1 MIPESFIQ
9 DLLARVDIVEVI
21 GRHLR
26 LKKGG
31 ANYLACCPFHN
42 EKSPS
47 FTVSPS
53 KQFYHCF
60 GCGAHGSAIGFV
72 MEYVGLNF
80 PDAVEDLARFVGL
93 SVPRDQNPEAAARH
107 ERSLALGDLMGRAA
121 RFYREQLKTSAKA
134 VGYLKS
140 RGLTGEIAKRYGL
153 GYAPDD
159 WSPLRA
165 EFPDYANSPQLA
177 ECGLVIDN
185 DGGRRWDRFRDRIMF
200 PILDG
205 RGQVIGFGG
214 RVLGAGEPKYLN
226 SPETPLFE
234 KGRELYGLFQ
244 ARQAI
249 REAEC
254 VIVTEGYMDV
264 IALAQHGVTHAVAAL
279 GTATTPMHVQKLLRA
294 TERVVFCFDGDSAG
308 RKAAWRAL
316 EASLEQVEDGNRL
329 SFLFLPPEHDPD
341 SYVRAHGAEAFSQA
355 AAGATPLSGYLLQE
369 LKERHGTATAEARA
383 ALVGAAGELLKR
395 LRAPLLRMQM
405 VHQLAQIT
413 GLAAQEIE
421 AGCQLPALAAPTRE
435 APRRAPRRK
444 PSSTERKLLGIVL
457 CHPTWAARLP
467 PDLPPGDSE
476 EWQALAAI
484 ANLVDHGELPTGGLG
499 ALVEALRD
507 TPHQAV
513 VAALGGE
520 LLLDSADEADM
531 EQEFNDTLEHLRG
544 RLVAREIE
552 RYISIS
558 RERRL
563 DGEEQREFSRLL
575 AEKQKMARPKPSH

>member
-9 DLLARVDIVEVI
+9 DLLARVDIVDVI
-21 GRHLR
+21 ERHLR

-42 EKSPS
+42 EKTPS

-53 KQFYHCF
+53 KQFFHCF

-72 MEYVGLNF
+72 MEYLGLNF
-80 PDAVEDLARFVGL
+80 PDAVEDLARFAGL
-93 SVPRDQNPEAAARH
+93 SVPREQNPEAAARH
-107 ERSLALGDLMGRAA
+107 ARSMALGEIMLRAA
-121 RFYREQLKTSAKA
+121 RFYYEQLKSSTKA
-134 VGYLKS
+134 IDYLKN
-140 RGLTGEIAKRYGL
+140 RGLTGEVAKRYML

-159 WSPLRA
+159 WTALRA
-165 EFPDYANSPQLA
+165 EFPDYAASAQLV
-177 ECGLVIDN
+177 ECGMVIDDDN
-185 DGGRRWDRFRDRIMF
+185 GRRRDRFRDRVMF

-249 REAEC
+249 READC

-264 IALAQHGVTHAVAAL
+264 IALAQHGIAHAVAAL

-294 TERVVFCFDGDSAG
+294 SERVVYCFDGDKAG

-341 SYVRAHGAEAFSQA
+341 SYVRAHGADAFLQA
-355 AAGATPLSGYLLQE
+355 VANAKPLSDYLLQE
-369 LKERHGTATAEARA
+369 LTERHGTGSAESRA
-383 ALVGAAGELLKR
+383 ALVAAAGELLKR
-395 LRAPLLRMQM
+395 LNAPLLRMQM
-405 VHQLAQIT
+405 LHQLAQMT

-421 AGCQLPALAAPTRE
+421 QACQLPALAARPAE

-444 PSSTERKLLGIVL
+444 PPSAERKLLGIIL
-457 CHPTWAARLP
+457 KHPTWAARLP
-467 PDLPPGDSE
+467 PDLPPGDSD
-476 EWQALAAI
+476 EWQAVAAI
-484 ANLVDHGELPTGGLG
+484 ANLIDHGELPAGGFG

-513 VAALGGE
+513 VSALGGE
-520 LLLDSADEADM
+520 LLLDNADEADM
-531 EQEFNDTLEHLRG
+531 EQEFDDTLEFLRA
-544 RLVAREIE
+544 RLVTREIE
-552 RYISIS
+552 RYINIS

-575 AEKQKMARPKPSH
+575 AEKQKSGHSKQSH